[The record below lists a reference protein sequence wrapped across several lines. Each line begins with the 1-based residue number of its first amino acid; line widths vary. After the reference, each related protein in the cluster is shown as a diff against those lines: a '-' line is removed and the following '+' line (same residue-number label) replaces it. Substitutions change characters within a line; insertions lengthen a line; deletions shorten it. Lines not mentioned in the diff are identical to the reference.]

1 MNRTDANGFAAN
13 GSAVDTGARRRI
25 PGLGSYLAAAFAALC
40 AVLIAVLVGL
50 GVPAATDEL
59 NRTIGKN
66 LAGLAVQGKDRL
78 DEALFERYR
87 EVGLL
92 ARRIGAE
99 GDLAGAQGE
108 LDQIQ
113 ASYPDYAWIGV
124 AGLDGVV
131 RASTGGILAGQDVGK
146 RPWFAAGLA
155 GGHLTDMHEALML
168 GKALGKA
175 GAEPPR
181 FFDVSFPIVRGG
193 KLVGVLGAHLYS
205 TWTHQLRTA
214 LNRSRDAGSGPEP
227 LMVSSTGVVLMGPA
241 GLEGKRLALASIA
254 HARPGASGYE
264 VEAWPDGKPYLVG
277 YSTSQPFRD
286 SPGLGWTVLVRQEL
300 ATAQAPVRR
309 LQQSL
314 LVGGAVLAL
323 VFAGLGWMIA
333 RRITQPL
340 LELAQDAQALQ
351 RDGSRLARRQA
362 SYREI
367 GTLRQTLESLLGALG
382 QKESA
387 LREANASLETKV
399 QARTLE
405 LQGVLAQ
412 VRSSER
418 RLHTI
423 IESSP
428 DAFVGVDAQGRVAEW
443 NSQAE
448 ALFGMTRQQA
458 TGMEVGEALC
468 GTGGGAHL
476 FGRMRMDALAASSTS
491 QMLQETLR
499 TRDGL
504 HFAAEFRCAIV
515 QSGDLW
521 LLTAFI
527 QDITARKEV
536 EALKDQFTSIVTHE
550 LRTPTAS
557 VSASLALLQ
566 KLGGALPRPAVQLID
581 NAAQGARRLSRLI
594 TDVLWLEKAAAG
606 GLALRMRAQPLAPVV
621 AQAVHE
627 LQPYADAMGIRL
639 RWEGA
644 DGVQALIDEDRIVQV
659 CTNLVSNA
667 IKFSPRG
674 SEVRVTL
681 GQQGQEARLGVDD
694 DGPGIP
700 AEFQDRIFG
709 RFAQAPGA
717 GQADRGSG
725 LGLNI
730 SQTIVHAHGGT
741 IGFNTRPGVGTEFFV
756 LLPIASPESAPASGQ
771 TIFQETDT

>member
-1 MNRTDANGFAAN
+1 MNRTDVHGEA
-13 GSAVDTGARRRI
+13 GSLPFQRRI

-40 AVLIAVLVGL
+40 ALLVAVLVGL
-50 GVPAATDEL
+50 GEPAATDEL
-59 NRTIGKN
+59 NKTIGMN

-92 ARRIGAE
+92 ARRIAAE
-99 GDLAGAQGE
+99 GDLAGAQAE

-131 RASTGGILAGQDVGK
+131 RAATRGILAGQDVGK
-146 RPWFAAGLA
+146 RPWFVAGLA
-155 GGHLTDMHEALML
+155 AGHLTDMHEALML

-193 KLVGVLGAHLYS
+193 KVIGVLGAHLYS

-227 LMVSSTGVVLMGPA
+227 LMVSSSGVVLMGPT
-241 GLEGKRLALASIA
+241 GLEGKRLQLASVA
-254 HARPGASGYE
+254 HAKPGASGYE
-264 VEAWPDGKPYLVG
+264 VEVWPDGKSYLVG

-286 SPGLGWTVLVRQEL
+286 SPGLGWTVMVRQEL

-314 LVGGAVLAL
+314 LLGGAALAL
-323 VFAGLGWMIA
+323 VFAALGWGIA
-333 RRITQPL
+333 RRITRPL
-340 LELAQDAQALQ
+340 LELAQDAKALQ
-351 RDGSRLARRQA
+351 RDGSRLARRNA

-367 GTLRQTLESLLGALG
+367 GTLRQTLDALLGALG
-382 QKESA
+382 DKESA

-399 QARTLE
+399 EARTLE
-405 LQGVLAQ
+405 LQGLLSQ

-448 ALFGMTRQQA
+448 TLFGMTRQQA
-458 TGMEVGEALC
+458 FGMEVGEALC
-468 GTGGGAHL
+468 GGGGGAHL

-491 QMLQETLR
+491 HTIQETLR

-504 HFAAEFRCAIV
+504 HFPAEFRCAIV
-515 QSGDLW
+515 QSADLW
-521 LLTAFI
+521 LLTAFV

-566 KLGGALPRPAVQLID
+566 KLSGALPRPAVQLID

-606 GLALRMRAQPLAPVV
+606 GLALRMRVQPVAPVV

-627 LQPYADAMGIRL
+627 LTPYADAMGIRL
-639 RWEGA
+639 AWEGVA
-644 DGVQALIDEDRIVQV
+644 GVQAVIDEDRIVQV

-667 IKFSPRG
+667 VKFSPRG
-674 SEVRVTL
+674 SEVRITL
-681 GQQGQEARLGVDD
+681 SQEGQEARLAVDD

-700 AEFQDRIFG
+700 PEFQHRIFG

-730 SQTIVHAHGGT
+730 TQAIVHAHGGR
-741 IGFNTRPGVGTEFFV
+741 IGFDTEPGVGTEFFV
-756 LLPIASPESAPASGQ
+756 LLPLAQPEPAAPAGP
-771 TIFQETDT
+771 TILQETNT